1 MRRIGASR
9 TASKRRIIQSHY
21 DEDTTDEETIHD
33 TRTTVDTREPGV
45 RLETQSRSCDR
56 E

>member
-9 TASKRRIIQSHY
+9 TAQKRRIIQSYY
-21 DEDTTDEETIHD
+21 DEDTTDEQTIYD
-33 TRTTVDTREPGV
+33 TRATVDTREPGV
-45 RLETQSRSCDR
+45 RLETQSRSSAS